1 MRENKEQKRY
11 QFSKAYIQL
20 IGDFEKPQRNAVG

>member
-20 IGDFEKPQRNAVG
+20 IDFEKPQRNAVG